1 MFCTALPQQRN
12 AYTEEHV
19 FVRRKPA
26 VRRELSPS
34 MHTLSGTH
42 GLAQGI
48 VVSSHT
54 RDDRIMSVRHT
65 KLQQNIMNELNI
77 TSEFGLTEEQLEYM
91 IAKYENG
98 TWTGEVT
105 EPRRGRPYEFD
116 EDQLNASSQLPE
128 TNSD

>member
-1 MFCTALPQQRN
+1 
-12 AYTEEHV
+12 
-19 FVRRKPA
+19 
-26 VRRELSPS
+26 
-34 MHTLSGTH
+34 MHTLSGTR
-42 GLAQGI
+42 GLAQSI
-48 VVSSHT
+48 VVSSHA

-77 TSEFGLTEEQLEYM
+77 TSEFGLTEEQLEDM

>member
-1 MFCTALPQQRN
+1 
-12 AYTEEHV
+12 
-19 FVRRKPA
+19 
-26 VRRELSPS
+26 

-77 TSEFGLTEEQLEYM
+77 TSEFGLTEEQLEDM

-105 EPRRGRPYEFD
+105 EPRRGRP
-116 EDQLNASSQLPE
+116 
-128 TNSD
+128 